1 MYEKLRTG
9 KDVTIVTNTGE
20 SLQGRVKCR
29 FGIGTN
35 ENFSPKTEKIIL
47 ENKSGNSLEILLS
60 AIKDVK

>member
-1 MYEKLRTG
+1 M
-9 KDVTIVTNTGE
+9 TIVTNTGE

-47 ENKSGNSLEILLS
+47 ENKSGNSLEIFLS

>member
-9 KDVTIVTNTGE
+9 KEVTIVTNTGE

-35 ENFSPKTEKIIL
+35 ENFSPKTEKIL
-47 ENKSGNSLEILLS
+47 TKSQVFHLI
-60 AIKDVK
+60 IC